1 MRLEVF
7 WLHKIPQEL
16 ATRESEKI
24 SCQTL
29 YNTTAGKNSDGS

>member
-24 SCQTL
+24 SYQTL
-29 YNTTAGKNSDGS
+29 YNARKNSDGS